1 VVEMCGGACRQ
12 FHEVDRLKPAQSV
25 PENTSVG
32 GPKEDFLVLTEGGD
46 EVGCLSV
53 LIESSAKGEDLV
65 NVSSAT
71 SCSAAQLS
79 SSRCALRGSVL
90 TPPLSSTR
98 PETAHDGKTTH
109 PTALDPTPLRQ
120 ECHSGHDVVAVIPT
134 ELVAR
139 SCGLWHRFE
148 GCARH
153 RTRATVNDA
162 RGG

>member
-1 VVEMCGGACRQ
+1 VNDTENPVVVEMCGGACRQ

-98 PETAHDGKTTH
+98 PETA
-109 PTALDPTPLRQ
+109 PRRQ
-120 ECHSGHDVVAVIPT
+120 NNAS
-134 ELVAR
+134 
-139 SCGLWHRFE
+139 HRP
-148 GCARH
+148 
-153 RTRATVNDA
+153 
-162 RGG
+162 